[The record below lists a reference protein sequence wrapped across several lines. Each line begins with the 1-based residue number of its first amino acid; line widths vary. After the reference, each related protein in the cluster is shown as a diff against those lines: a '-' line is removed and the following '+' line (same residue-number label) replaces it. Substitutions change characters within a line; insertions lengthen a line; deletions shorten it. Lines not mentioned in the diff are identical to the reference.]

1 MANFESWTSP
11 VQTGTPTLTW
21 NH

>member
-11 VQTGTPTLTW
+11 VQTGTLTLTW